1 MRGHAIASG
10 TALLAASQ
18 RWRSRERRYRPL
30 TPRRNPVPLTQ
41 LATELRLSSAR
52 ALRQLEA
59 SVKPVAAS
67 NARMDEVQRLAGIV
81 RQLGQAPVSIETM
94 NAAIADAGA
103 SAGRASVGAP
113 RRHWPGERLP
123 ITEEEREWLE
133 MPDVGAEILP
143 DCDWAAIDEQPDGED
158 KSMGARIPSLDEP
171 KA

>member
-1 MRGHAIASG
+1 
-10 TALLAASQ
+10 
-18 RWRSRERRYRPL
+18 
-30 TPRRNPVPLTQ
+30 
-41 LATELRLSSAR
+41 
-52 ALRQLEA
+52 
-59 SVKPVAAS
+59 
-67 NARMDEVQRLAGIV
+67 MDEVQRLAGIV